1 MKQSRGEEAE
11 ARRLRDEEA
20 WEAVGPLCWE
30 QGDPRGGVREP
41 APREGKEELSRGFVG
56 SGGTRGSSSEPCVW
70 ATGEE
75 FPNQG
80 VFTCLLVGVL
90 SCREEQ
96 KPSLFDLN
104 SPLHSETVLKR

>member
-1 MKQSRGEEAE
+1 MKQSKGEEAE
-11 ARRLRDEEA
+11 ARRLMDEEA
-20 WEAVGPLCWE
+20 WEAVGTPCRE

-41 APREGKEELSRGFVG
+41 APREGKEELGRGFVG
-56 SGGTRGSSSEPCVW
+56 SCGTQGSSSEPCMG

-80 VFTCLLVGVL
+80 VFTCLLVGDL

-96 KPSLFDLN
+96 KPSLFGLN
-104 SPLHSETVLKR
+104 SPLHRETVLKR

>member
-11 ARRLRDEEA
+11 ARRLRDEEV

-41 APREGKEELSRGFVG
+41 APREGKEEPSRGFVG

-70 ATGEE
+70 
-75 FPNQG
+75 PQG
-80 VFTCLLVGVL
+80 KNFLTRGCLRASWWGSYLVVR
-90 SCREEQ
+90 SR
-96 KPSLFDLN
+96 
-104 SPLHSETVLKR
+104 SPLSLI